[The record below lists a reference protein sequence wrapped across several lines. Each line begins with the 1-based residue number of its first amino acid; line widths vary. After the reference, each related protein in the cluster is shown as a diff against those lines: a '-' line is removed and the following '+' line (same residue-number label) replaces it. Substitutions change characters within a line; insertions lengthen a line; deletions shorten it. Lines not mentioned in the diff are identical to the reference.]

1 MDSPISSLSSPIIP
15 SEDFKTATLAGQ
27 PIVPPP
33 SPPRYPLLGSRPS
46 MMISTPRMGYA
57 PPMPLAQ
64 DQRQQLLAAFNA
76 HPAVADLRRWLN
88 DAPKIMAENG
98 SGPLL
103 PYTLS
108 TQETIACV
116 HWKGQHYI
124 TGTDIVKI
132 LRFRFACL
140 GKPVGNVKKFEEGV
154 FSDLRNL
161 KAGEH
166 ATLEEPKS
174 EFLEFLYKHNCI
186 RTQKKQKVF
195 YWYEVRH
202 DDLVVEAFERDAKRQ
217 NQATNISNFL
227 RSQAANMAYMQP
239 STAGLL
245 GQNSPRLIPRFNLP
259 MTMQMG
265 HMGQMGLGSPMSPLV
280 SSPFAN
286 PFASAGF
293 EEWDQQSSIDPA
305 VDFINELPLEDNL
318 SAYDQIEPMP
328 KSPRLE
334 KAIDPSLIAALPA
347 KAQRKVRQQVQQ
359 AESVNRISQL
369 GAEVIKAKD
378 LVAPAAKEELKDPL
392 LGDPFN
398 FEGVTFDSLFSQD
411 YATPDKESDLFLF

>member
-1 MDSPISSLSSPIIP
+1 MVM
-15 SEDFKTATLAGQ
+15 AA
-27 PIVPPP
+27 
-33 SPPRYPLLGSRPS
+33 
-46 MMISTPRMGYA
+46 PRMGYT

-76 HPAVADLRRWLN
+76 HPAVSELRRWLN

-103 PYTLS
+103 TYTLG
-108 TQETIACV
+108 TQETITCV

-124 TGTDIVKI
+124 TGTDIVKV

-140 GKPVGNVKKFEEGV
+140 GKPVGNAKKFEEGV

-195 YWYEVRH
+195 YWFEVRH

-239 STAGLL
+239 GAAGML
-245 GQNSPRLIPRFNLP
+245 GQHSPRLVPRFNMP
-259 MTMQMG
+259 MSMQMQMG
-265 HMGQMGLGSPMSPLV
+265 HMGHMSQMGSPMSPMV
-280 SSPFAN
+280 SSPYAN
-286 PFASAGF
+286 PFAHPSYG
-293 EEWDQQSSIDPA
+293 EWDQEPCINDQA

-318 SAYDQIEPMP
+318 SIYEQVEPMP
-328 KSPRLE
+328 KSPRMD

-369 GAEVIKAKD
+369 GSEVIKAKD
-378 LVAPAAKEELKDPL
+378 LHMPAAKEELKDPL
-392 LGDPFN
+392 LSDPFN

-411 YATPDKESDLFLF
+411 YASPESSSSDLFLL